1 MSVDTLD
8 IFVSGHGQRD
18 NLGDSGLRRGLLRT
32 LRRAGR
38 LHVLVDDSHRSYE
51 SGLQLEPDDVV
62 YRSRKRWG
70 AELRSLTTTGRTAYG
85 ANAGELVASPGTVAR
100 LETEDRRFIRDGLRR
115 GGLFLHLGYGL
126 RNPASPWARVLGQ
139 RLSMGSLVTW
149 RDDASCTAAGVGTV
163 VPDWAFG
170 EGQSSEQLRA
180 RAASP
185 RDIVALSLRCDRPA
199 PSDRW
204 IENVRAFAH
213 AQGAEVVA
221 VPQVARDREAA
232 FDVARRLEGRVLDWP
247 GVSHAEYEELVRGLY
262 TRSIAVL
269 GDRLHALV
277 FGATEGAVP
286 VVFGTAPDAKIG
298 RTLTAAGLTGFAVDD
313 PEAGD
318 APERL
323 QRLVDRRHELP
334 DHLDVARSAIADLG
348 ERVVRAAERRAG

>member
-1 MSVDTLD
+1 MSNNTLD

-51 SGLQLEPDDVV
+51 SGLQLDPDDIV
-62 YRSRKRWG
+62 YRSRQRWG
-70 AELRSLTTTGRTAYG
+70 AELRSLTTSGRTAYG

-100 LETEDRRFIRDGLRR
+100 LELEERRIIRDGLRR

-126 RNPASPWARVLGQ
+126 RNPASPWARVLGH
-139 RLSMGSLVTW
+139 RLSMGSVVTW
-149 RDDASCTAAGVGTV
+149 RDDASCRASRVGTV

-170 EGQSSEQLRA
+170 EGQPTEQLRA
-180 RAASP
+180 TTASP
-185 RDIVALSLRCDRPA
+185 RDIVAVSLRCDRPA

-204 IENVRAFAH
+204 VENVRLFAD
-213 AQGAEVVA
+213 AEGAEVVT
-221 VPQVARDREAA
+221 VPQVARDRESA
-232 FDVARRLEGRVLDWP
+232 FSVAERLGGRVLDWP

-262 TRSIAVL
+262 SRSLAVL

-286 VVFGTAPDAKIG
+286 IVFGTAPDAKIG
-298 RTLTAAGLTGFAVDD
+298 RTLAAAGFAGFTVDA
-313 PEAGD
+313 PEASH

-323 QRLVDRRHELP
+323 HELVARRHELP
-334 DHLDVARSAIADLG
+334 DHLDAARSAIAGLG
-348 ERVVRAAERRAG
+348 DRVLRAAERHAE